1 MEKEYIVQGCIY
13 TANKDMKFARAMAL
27 QNGKIL
33 YVGDL
38 QGAKNI
44 LPAAPI
50 IKKQGFI
57 MPGIAEGHAHITC
70 TSETVFGVT
79 LNNLHSVE
87 EYQDKIRDFIKTH
100 PEEKV
105 IWGSGYD
112 NGIFDS
118 TGPTA
123 RLLDRVEKERPVV
136 MIASDH
142 HSRWLNTTALKLAG
156 ITDETPNP
164 ANGEIV
170 RYPNG
175 KATGWLKEAAMDFS
189 AKVLEKLDR
198 KDYAKAIERYQQIA
212 FENGVT
218 MAFEPLYD
226 CRRDYAERAAGYKYL
241 EDRGKLLMTVTL
253 GYSVEGGDDFTLCL
267 EDMLNIKKS
276 LEKCTNVSLT
286 NLKLFVDGVIE
297 CHTAYL
303 RDDYSDSPG
312 NCGRPMYSLDFMKNA
327 ILKAE
332 MSGLDTHIHTIGDRA
347 TDMSISAIEYA
358 QTETA
363 KLKGK
368 TDFRN
373 CLVHLQIADSEQ
385 AKKMAENNIIAC
397 TNPYW
402 HYYSPIYYNE
412 LEKPFLGEA
421 RAKAEYPMKTLLDA
435 GVKISRASDF
445 PVTFPPRSMDALHLM
460 VNRTEPGVTE
470 YPPLGGKECISVED
484 ALQAMTLG
492 GAYQMRLENRKGSLE
507 KGKDADFAILTK
519 NPFEIPK
526 DELYTCEV
534 AETYV
539 GGQCV
544 FKKI

>member
-1 MEKEYIVQGCIY
+1 
-13 TANKDMKFARAMAL
+13 
-27 QNGKIL
+27 
-33 YVGDL
+33 
-38 QGAKNI
+38 
-44 LPAAPI
+44 
-50 IKKQGFI
+50 
-57 MPGIAEGHAHITC
+57 
-70 TSETVFGVT
+70 
-79 LNNLHSVE
+79 
-87 EYQDKIRDFIKTH
+87 
-100 PEEKV
+100 
-105 IWGSGYD
+105 
-112 NGIFDS
+112 
-118 TGPTA
+118 
-123 RLLDRVEKERPVV
+123 
-136 MIASDH
+136 
-142 HSRWLNTTALKLAG
+142 
-156 ITDETPNP
+156 
-164 ANGEIV
+164 
-170 RYPNG
+170 
-175 KATGWLKEAAMDFS
+175 
-189 AKVLEKLDR
+189 
-198 KDYAKAIERYQQIA
+198 
-212 FENGVT
+212 
-218 MAFEPLYD
+218 
-226 CRRDYAERAAGYKYL
+226 
-241 EDRGKLLMTVTL
+241 
-253 GYSVEGGDDFTLCL
+253 
-267 EDMLNIKKS
+267 
-276 LEKCTNVSLT
+276 
-286 NLKLFVDGVIE
+286 
-297 CHTAYL
+297 
-303 RDDYSDSPG
+303 
-312 NCGRPMYSLDFMKNA
+312 MYSLDFMKNA

-358 QTETA
+358 QRETA

-385 AKKMAENNIIAC
+385 AEKMAENNIIAC

-470 YPPLGGKECISVED
+470 YPPLGEKECISVED

-544 FKKI
+544 FNKI